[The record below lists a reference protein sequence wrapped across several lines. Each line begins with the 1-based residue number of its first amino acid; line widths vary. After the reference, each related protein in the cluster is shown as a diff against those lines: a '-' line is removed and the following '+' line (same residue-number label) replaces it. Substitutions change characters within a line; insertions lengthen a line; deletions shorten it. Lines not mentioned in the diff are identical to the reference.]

1 MSENTKIVVDC
12 STGITTIVELTP
24 EEISQ
29 RELDSQVAI
38 AQMEESRLQR
48 EALEALKSSA
58 KAKLVAGESLTEE
71 EASVLL
77 A

>member
-12 STGITTIVELTP
+12 STGIASVVELTP
-24 EEISQ
+24 EEIAQ

-48 EALEALKSSA
+48 EVLEALKSSA
-58 KAKLVAGESLTEE
+58 KAKLIAGDPLTEE